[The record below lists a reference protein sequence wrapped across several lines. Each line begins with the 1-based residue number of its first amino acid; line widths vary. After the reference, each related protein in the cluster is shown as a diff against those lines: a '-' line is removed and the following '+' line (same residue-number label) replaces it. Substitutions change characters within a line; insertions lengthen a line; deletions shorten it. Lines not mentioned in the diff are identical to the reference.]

1 MSIDVDDL
9 YKPLNPATKSLKPR
23 VRVRALQESQ
33 GHLLRGDQ
41 DSGHLRRKR
50 SAAIALLL
58 SRSAGE
64 HCDSVSLAGAKA
76 PTGQLE
82 KNGGERKREQGG
94 GHTAIVCSLPGKKA
108 LNRAEKERELGR
120 GHTAIGCPLCGAAEE
135 HPRAIAAIVMA
146 QT

>member
-58 SRSAGE
+58 LRSAGE
-64 HCDSVSLAGAKA
+64 HCDSVSLAEAKA
-76 PTGQLE
+76 KKKVAHCDSVSPEMKSG
-82 KNGGERKREQGG
+82 N
-94 GHTAIVCSLPGKKA
+94 TAMVSP
-108 LNRAEKERELGR
+108 
-120 GHTAIGCPLCGAAEE
+120 
-135 HPRAIAAIVMA
+135 
-146 QT
+146 